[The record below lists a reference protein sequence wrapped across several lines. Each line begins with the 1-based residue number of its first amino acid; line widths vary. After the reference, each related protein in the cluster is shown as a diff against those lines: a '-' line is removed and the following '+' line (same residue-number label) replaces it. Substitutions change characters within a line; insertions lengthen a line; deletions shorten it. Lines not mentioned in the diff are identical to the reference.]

1 MKDIKKLELLY
12 EETCSKNTDFLL
24 LENIDNFDYNYFW
37 KLFIINDQNYYPL
50 YEKFELIKTE
60 GNSDIYEI
68 ETTNA
73 LKFSLY
79 VNYLNKSDL
88 DNKLIS
94 MYASNINDK
103 KIIKEI
109 MDIVK
114 NTKLPILNVNFKDEP
129 NNIKLTGN
137 VGNYTF
143 SVINGI
149 KNAIS
154 QSLYNRG
161 DFLPDVLMF
170 YILKSETRKLQ
181 FLEMFF
187 GKMFNKFKNK
197 YVDASNNEYNIIY
210 FYI

>member
-114 NTKLPILNVNFKDEP
+114 NTKLPILNVNFKDEH